1 LSARQLARPDLASE
15 LLDTIASHG
24 LAPELLR
31 FEVTESLFT
40 RSGGPATE
48 TLQKLREA
56 HIAILIDDFGTGY
69 SALSY
74 LHALPCDI
82 IKLDN
87 SFVNTLATDTRLRTI
102 VRYSIGLAN
111 DLGMTVVAEGIESET
126 QSHML
131 RAIGCDFGQ
140 GFLFSRPV
148 PAEEACKL
156 LRTSMLNSKNRT
168 RIEI

>member
-40 RSGGPATE
+40 RSSGPATE

-56 HIAILIDDFGTGY
+56 NIAVLIDDFGTGY

-74 LHALPCDI
+74 LHTLPCDI
-82 IKLDN
+82 IKLDG
-87 SFVNTLATDTRLRTI
+87 SFVSTITADSRLRAI
-102 VRYSIGLAN
+102 VRHSIGLAH

-131 RAIGCDFGQ
+131 RSIGCDFGQ
-140 GFLFSRPV
+140 GFLFSKPV
-148 PAEEACKL
+148 SADDICQ
-156 LRTSMLNSKNRT
+156 MLVTQSKARKP
-168 RIEI
+168 RSI